1 MTDLSKRMESEPLL
15 SSSNYSLTED
25 ENYLP
30 NNKDT
35 YDRQRSYDS
44 FPSLDANGSVN
55 TSEKGDTPKPEE
67 YRTYISRWYILIL
80 FSLVAFTQSGTWNTW
95 GPIADTS
102 KCCITKVQ
110 LVSNYGVCA
119 PKLPKMTE
127 VLSACICQ
135 NTTMK
140 FRF

>member
-15 SSSNYSLTED
+15 SSSNHSLNED
-25 ENYLP
+25 ESYLP

-35 YDRQRSYDS
+35 YDRQRSYES
-44 FPSLDANGSVN
+44 FPSLDANASVN
-55 TSEKGDTPKPEE
+55 TSDKGDTPKPEE

-102 KCCITKVQ
+102 KCCHD
-110 LVSNYGVCA
+110 
-119 PKLPKMTE
+119 
-127 VLSACICQ
+127 LS
-135 NTTMK
+135 TVG
-140 FRF
+140 